1 MILIQITKVGSVI
14 IVYVHLFLYNV
25 SAYNYHH
32 HLLHRFGTQ
41 CRAGSS
47 LDVLRYHHHHRFRPS
62 LLKSSSNNNY
72 NNDNGNQMEEDGSSL
87 KTTIDTSQIW
97 SSRRKISKVALS
109 PFVGYALDR
118 AMEKQRKE
126 EKEEEERKIEQLNGY
141 MTMKKKDGDNDD
153 GGDSSNQGLV
163 FSAFIIAG
171 TAVALRLGG
180 RGAFVQLLGLDFIA
194 DSDIKGQ
201 IDTFIQYF
209 QSLDGLRYL
218 YFFFAWLVVK
228 ALCIDALTIG
238 TYTPL
243 TTSTTTITIIHS
255 FMPCYDTMLP
265 HHLHTIDYHLHT
277 IDYHPHTIDYHLN
290 IIDTI
295 GLAASSGLLFNGLL
309 QGKLS
314 PSPNRHHQPFVI
326 IIITHYTRHRRQRSM
341 LFLVIS
347 LHIRCL

>member
-1 MILIQITKVGSVI
+1 MILIQITKVVAVI
-14 IVYVHLFLYNV
+14 IVYVHLLLYNV

-41 CRAGSS
+41 FRAGSS
-47 LDVLRYHHHHRFRPS
+47 LDVLRYHHHHHRFRPS
-62 LLKSSSNNNY
+62 LLKSSSNNN
-72 NNDNGNQMEEDGSSL
+72 NHNDNGNQVEEDGSSL

-153 GGDSSNQGLV
+153 GGDSNNQGLL

-171 TAVALRLGG
+171 TAVALRVGG

-265 HHLHTIDYHLHT
+265 HHLHT
-277 IDYHPHTIDYHLN
+277 N

-326 IIITHYTRHRRQRSM
+326 IIITHYTRHRRQRSV
-341 LFLVIS
+341 LFFVIS